1 MFLGISFGKL
11 PWWITRSLSLKN
23 NKKIKSFKNH
33 FVDQNLFDNYL
44 RRIGDTGVKSK
55 LKHSQNGREDCHSQ
69 NHWNARWSRHVWL
82 SKKNSL
88 EKFVE
93 LTGSDPIC
101 LFILSVSVQW
111 CNVFW
116 FVFKTNSAKS
126 QQIFVLSRDFL
137 TWWHQKQKFNLT

>member
-88 EKFVE
+88 EKIRGIDWFRSDLFVY
-93 LTGSDPIC
+93 P
-101 LFILSVSVQW
+101 FSVSAVVSGAMCFGLFSKQTQLNLNKYLY
-111 CNVFW
+111 C
-116 FVFKTNSAKS
+116 
-126 QQIFVLSRDFL
+126 RDS
-137 TWWHQKQKFNLT
+137 TA